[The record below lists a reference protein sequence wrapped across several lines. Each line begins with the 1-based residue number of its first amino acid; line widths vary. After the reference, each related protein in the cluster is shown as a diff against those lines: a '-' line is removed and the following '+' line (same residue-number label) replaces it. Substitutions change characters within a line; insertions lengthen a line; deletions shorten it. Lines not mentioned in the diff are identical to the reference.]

1 MNSNK
6 IKILPSSLAN
16 KIAAGEVVQRP
27 ASVVKELLE
36 NSIDAGA
43 KNIEVY
49 IKRAG
54 KSLIQVVDDG
64 FGMSEK
70 DAELCIQRHATSKI
84 SDYKDLEA
92 ISTFGFRGEALSSIA
107 AVSLFELKTKRE
119 EDELGTLIK
128 NDETSQIYKEKGS
141 YPKGTSISVKN
152 LFHNTPARRNFMKS
166 NATELKH
173 IIETFK
179 KSALPH
185 PEISFKLFIED
196 ELEFDFVAG
205 TIEDRMMQVFAD
217 NIFDAVV
224 EVKEITDFIGLT
236 GYIAKP
242 TYLKK
247 SKGEQYLYINKR
259 YVINK
264 SVNHAVF
271 SAYEHLLDKGDY
283 PFFVLFLSLDPSRI
297 DINIHPSKLEVKFE
311 DEKDIYVFVNSVIKK
326 SIGLFDLTP
335 NMSFDRNAEQK
346 ERLKFENKRIE
357 KNDFNDRPAFLDK
370 KPVPKREKRQSL
382 FTEEEIDMLFGSMD
396 KEIKSA
402 APDKEISHPFE
413 KQTNKEVYH
422 VPGPTAQSEG
432 KAESPFLVSLHNKY
446 ILTQI
451 KSGLMIIDQHVAH
464 ERILYEKALK
474 SFEANL
480 PFAQQLLFSQT
491 VQLDAAD
498 YQLVKEI
505 EPYLIKLGFELK
517 FFSKNTLVI
526 DGVPP
531 DVKVGTEVDTLLD
544 ILDEY
549 KKNQREKKL
558 ETRDNLAAS
567 FACKAAIKAGD
578 RLSKEEMRLLVDQL
592 FATSMP
598 YVCPHG
604 RPIVIKIPLEEF
616 DKRFGR
622 T

>member
-1 MNSNK
+1 MNKNK
-6 IKILPSSLAN
+6 IKILPSNLAN

-27 ASVVKELLE
+27 ASVVKELIE

-43 KNIEVY
+43 KNIEVF

-64 FGMSEK
+64 VGMSEE
-70 DAELCIQRHATSKI
+70 DAVLCIQRHATSKI

-92 ISTFGFRGEALSSIA
+92 INTFGFRGEALSSIA
-107 AVSLFELKTKRE
+107 AVSLFELKTRRE
-119 EDELGTLIK
+119 DDELGTLIK
-128 NDETSQIYKEKGS
+128 NDEASEIFKEKGS
-141 YPKGTSISVKN
+141 FPQGTSISVKN

-179 KSALPH
+179 KSAIPH
-185 PEISFKLFIED
+185 PGISFKLFIED
-196 ELEFDFVAG
+196 DIEFDFPAG

-224 EVKEITDFIGLT
+224 EVKEITDFLGLT

-259 YVINK
+259 FVVNK

-271 SAYEHLLDKGDY
+271 SAYEHLLEKGDY
-283 PFFVLFLSLDPSRI
+283 PFFVLFLSLDPSRV
-297 DINIHPSKLEVKFE
+297 DVNIHPSKLEVKFE

-335 NMSFDRNAEQK
+335 AMSFDKDRNDRDK
-346 ERLKFENKRIE
+346 LKFENRKTER
-357 KNDFNDRPAFLDK
+357 NDFDDRPGFLSR
-370 KPVPKREKRQSL
+370 PSPPKREKRESI
-382 FTEEEIDMLFGSMD
+382 FSEDEIDMLFGSMD
-396 KEIKSA
+396 KEIKAA
-402 APDKEISHPFE
+402 APAGEVTHPFE
-413 KQTNKEVYH
+413 EKNKEVYH
-422 VPGPTAQSEG
+422 TPSDEPGTGG
-432 KAESPFLVSLHNKY
+432 KPDSPFLVSLHNKY

-474 SFEANL
+474 SLETNL

-491 VQLDAAD
+491 IRLDPAD
-498 YQLVKEI
+498 FELVKEI
-505 EPYLIKLGFELK
+505 EPYLTRLGFELK

-549 KKNQREKKL
+549 RKNQREKKL

-578 RLSKEEMRLLVDQL
+578 RLSHDEMRLLVDQL